1 MFFSAIRN
9 QVRSSARRF
18 SATAESTVAAYPGTV
33 QAMHWIS
40 GGAMV
45 QNFVVS
51 LSHQHWLFSLTVI
64 IHSLFNVCLFHAH
77 LAPVELCWP
86 HASRAILAVVE
97 KVQPGRKKIQNE
109 QHVFAQKFRH
119 TGVHG
124 AGSSSGRSP
133 GI

>member
-1 MFFSAIRN
+1 MFSALRLSAL
-9 QVRSSARRF
+9 RSARRF

-64 IHSLFNVCLFHAH
+64 IHSLFNVCFHAH
-77 LAPVELCWP
+77 LTPVELCWP

-119 TGVHG
+119 PGVHG
-124 AGSSSGRSP
+124 AHSSSGRSP